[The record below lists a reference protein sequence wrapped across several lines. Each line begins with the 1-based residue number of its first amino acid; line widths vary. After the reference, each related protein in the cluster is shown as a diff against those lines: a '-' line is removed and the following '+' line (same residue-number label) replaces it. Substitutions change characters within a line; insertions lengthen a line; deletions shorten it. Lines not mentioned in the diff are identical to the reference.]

1 MNSTLTDVL
10 KASPLSVGPHSSHN
24 LSDDDIVKLMDAAK
38 ANIAILIFI
47 VIWLIKLLT
56 KTFLRFRK
64 AVNRHSE
71 AHSLATMERGVEEHN
86 V

>member
-10 KASPLSVGPHSSHN
+10 KASPLSVEPHPSYN
-24 LSDDDIVKLMDAAK
+24 LSDDDIVKLTDGTK

>member
-1 MNSTLTDVL
+1 MNSTLADVI
-10 KASPLSVGPHSSHN
+10 KASPLSVGPHPSYN
-24 LSDDDIVKLMDAAK
+24 LSDDDIVKLTDGTK

-64 AVNRHSE
+64 AINHHSE
-71 AHSLATMERGVEEHN
+71 AHSLATIARGVEEHY
-86 V
+86 

>member
-10 KASPLSVGPHSSHN
+10 KASPLSVGPHPSYN
-24 LSDDDIVKLMDAAK
+24 LSDDDIVKLTDGTK

-56 KTFLRFRK
+56 KTFLRFHK

-71 AHSLATMERGVEEHN
+71 AHSLGTMERGVEEHN